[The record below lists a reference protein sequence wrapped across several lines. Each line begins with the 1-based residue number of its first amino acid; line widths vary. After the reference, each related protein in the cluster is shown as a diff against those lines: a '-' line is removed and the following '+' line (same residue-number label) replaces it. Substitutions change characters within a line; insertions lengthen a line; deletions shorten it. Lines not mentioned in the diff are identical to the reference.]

1 MPPMNVDIVREAY
14 AAVNRGDLDTAV
26 SCIASDMEY
35 VASGA
40 VPGATGIFMGP
51 EGVKEF
57 IAGLYEEFD
66 EPRADVSEL
75 LDAGDQVLVSATAR
89 GRGKLSGVE
98 TTWDTWQLW
107 TLRRGKLVRGQ
118 GFTSREAA
126 IEAAGL
132 LD

>member
-1 MPPMNVDIVREAY
+1 MPPKNVDIVREAY
-14 AAVNRGDLDTAV
+14 EAVNRGDLDTAV
-26 SCIASDMEY
+26 SCIASHMEY

-40 VPGATGIFMGP
+40 VPGATGVFTGP

-75 LDAGDQVLVSATAR
+75 LDAGDRVLVSATAR

-107 TLRRGKLVRGQ
+107 TLREGKLVRGQ
-118 GFTSREAA
+118 GFTSRDEALA
-126 IEAAGL
+126 AAGL
-132 LD
+132 PK